1 MVELCSLFSG
11 SSGNSTFVKAG
22 STNIL
27 VDCGESGSQIEA
39 ALKQTGIEPDKLD
52 CILITHEH
60 IDHIKGAGILSRRY
74 NLPIYATV
82 GTWQKMITKIG
93 KIDSDNV
100 RYIKGGIKFG
110 AGDAVIT
117 PFSTPHDSTE
127 SVGFTIEHND
137 RRVSIATD
145 IGVMNK
151 TVYENIKS
159 SDIVLLESNHD
170 VDMLLHG
177 PYSPEL
183 KRRVRS
189 SVGHLSNEDCAL
201 TCAHLLD
208 MGVRHILL
216 GHLSLDNNTPSVAYA
231 TTEESLVMKG
241 AHIGSDVTLEVASRY
256 APSTKYTVR

>member
-22 STNIL
+22 NTNIL
-27 VDCGESGSQIEA
+27 VDCGESGSHVEA
-39 ALKQTGIEPDKLD
+39 ALKSIGVEPDSLN
-52 CILITHEH
+52 CIFITHEH

-74 NLPIYATV
+74 NLPIYATY

-93 KIDSDNV
+93 KINADNI
-100 RYIKGGIKFG
+100 RYIQGGIPFG
-110 AGDAVIT
+110 AFDAVVY
-117 PFSTPHDSTE
+117 PFQTPHDSTE
-127 SVGFTIEHND
+127 SVGFTIEHGNKKIS
-137 RRVSIATD
+137 VATD

-201 TCAHLLD
+201 TCTHLLEE
-208 MGVRHILL
+208 GVKHILL
-216 GHLSLDNNTPSVAYA
+216 GHLSLDNNTPAVAYQ
-231 TTEESLVMKG
+231 TTEEALVMKG
-241 AHIGSDVTLEVASRY
+241 ARLGHDVTLEVASRY
-256 APSTKYTVR
+256 EPSKKYSL

>member
-11 SSGNSTFVKAG
+11 SSGNAAFVKAG
-22 STNIL
+22 NTNIL
-27 VDCGESGSQIEA
+27 VDCGESGSQLEA
-39 ALKQTGIEPDKLD
+39 ALRQTGIEPDSLD
-52 CILITHEH
+52 CIFITHEH

-74 NLPIYATV
+74 NLPIYASV

-93 KIDSDNV
+93 KIDVDNI
-100 RYIKGGIKFG
+100 RYIKGGIRFG
-110 AGDAVIT
+110 AGDAVVT
-117 PFSTPHDSTE
+117 PFATPHDSCE
-127 SVGFTIEHND
+127 SVGYTIEHNNT
-137 RRVSIATD
+137 RVSIATD
-145 IGVMNK
+145 IGIMNK

-189 SVGHLSNEDCAL
+189 SVGHLSNDDCAL

-208 MGVRHILL
+208 AGTKHIIL

-231 TTEESLVMKG
+231 TTEEALVMKG
-241 AHIGSDVTLEVASRY
+241 ARVGSDITLEVASRY
-256 APSTKYTVR
+256 APSQKYTVR

>member
-11 SSGNSTFVKAG
+11 SSGNATFVKAG
-22 STNIL
+22 NTNIL
-27 VDCGESGSQIEA
+27 VDCGESGSHLEA
-39 ALKQTGIEPDKLD
+39 ALRQIGVEPDSLD
-52 CILITHEH
+52 CIFITHEH

-74 NLPIYATV
+74 NLPIYASV
-82 GTWQKMITKIG
+82 GTWQNMISRIG
-93 KIDSDNV
+93 KIDTDNI

-110 AGDAVIT
+110 AFDAVVT
-117 PFSTPHDSTE
+117 PFATPHDSCE

-137 RRVSIATD
+137 KRVSIATD

-151 TVYENIKS
+151 TVYENIKQ

-189 SVGHLSNEDCAL
+189 SVGHLSNDDCAL
-201 TCAHLLD
+201 TCSHLID
-208 MGVRHILL
+208 CGVRHIVL
-216 GHLSLDNNTPSVAYA
+216 GHLSLDNNTPSVAYTA
-231 TTEESLVMKG
+231 TEEALVMKG
-241 AHIGSDVTLEVASRY
+241 ARVGTDVTLEVAGRY
-256 APSTKYTVR
+256 APSQKYTVK

>member
-11 SSGNSTFVKAG
+11 SSGNATFVKAG
-22 STNIL
+22 NTNIL

-39 ALKQTGIEPDKLD
+39 ALKRIGVEPDSLD
-52 CILITHEH
+52 CIFITHEH

-74 NLPIYATV
+74 NLPIYATY
-82 GTWQKMITKIG
+82 GTWQKMISRIG
-93 KIDSDNV
+93 KVNLDDIH
-100 RYIKGGIKFG
+100 YIQGGVKFG
-110 AGDAVIT
+110 AFDAIVT
-117 PFSTPHDSTE
+117 PFSTPHDSSE
-127 SVGFTIEHND
+127 SVGFTIEHGGKS
-137 RRVSIATD
+137 VSIATD

-177 PYSPEL
+177 PYSPDL

-189 SVGHLSNEDCAL
+189 SVGHLSNDDCAI
-201 TCAHLLD
+201 TCAHLLEQ
-208 MGVRHILL
+208 GVKHIVL

-231 TTEESLVMKG
+231 ATEESLVMKG
-241 AHIGSDVTLEVASRY
+241 AHIGRDVTLEVASRY
-256 APSTKYTVR
+256 EPSQKYSVR

>member
-22 STNIL
+22 NTNIL
-27 VDCGESGSQIEA
+27 VDCGESGSHIEEALRQI
-39 ALKQTGIEPDKLD
+39 GVEPESLN
-52 CILITHEH
+52 CIFITHEH

-82 GTWQKMITKIG
+82 GTWQRMITKIG
-93 KIDSDNV
+93 KINADNV
-100 RYIKGGIKFG
+100 RYIKGGVPFG
-110 AGDAVIT
+110 AFDAVVT

-127 SVGFTIEHND
+127 SVGFTIEHNSK
-137 RRVSIATD
+137 RASIATD

-151 TVYENIKS
+151 TVYESIKA

-189 SVGHLSNEDCAL
+189 SVGHLSNDDCAL
-201 TCAHLLD
+201 TCSHLLD
-208 MGVRHILL
+208 TGTKHIIL

-231 TTEESLVMKG
+231 TTEEHLVMKG
-241 AHIGSDVTLEVASRY
+241 AHIGSDVTVEVSSRY
-256 APSTKYTVR
+256 DPSTKYTVR